1 MKKLIVLISILSLSL
16 TAFSQTGTN
25 NQPTKCFP
33 IPVVKQITKDLMSGD
48 SAKAVLK
55 LTEQQLVE
63 TENKVIMKDSI
74 ITMLR
79 VKETNYQTM
88 LDAQNKKFQILED
101 HNKKIEWALKKE
113 KVKNKFKSILSGAA
127 IIALTFLLITK

>member
-1 MKKLIVLISILSLSL
+1 MISILSLSL

-25 NQPTKCFP
+25 SQPTKCFP

-63 TENKVIMKDSI
+63 TENKVIMKDSV

-79 VKETNYQTM
+79 NKESNYIKM
-88 LDAQNKKFQILED
+88 LDAQNQKYSILED
-101 HNKKIEWALKKE
+101 HTKKIEWSLKKE
-113 KVKNKFKSILSGAA
+113 KVKNKFKSILGGGAL
-127 IIALTFLLITK
+127 IALTFLLLTK

>member
-1 MKKLIVLISILSLSL
+1 
-16 TAFSQTGTN
+16 
-25 NQPTKCFP
+25 
-33 IPVVKQITKDLMSGD
+33 MSGD
-48 SAKAVLK
+48 SAKAMLK

-79 VKETNYQTM
+79 DKETNYQTM
-88 LDAQNKKFQILED
+88 LDAQNKKFEILEE
-101 HNKKIEWALKKE
+101 HNKKVEWALKKE
-113 KVKNKFKSILSGAA
+113 KVKNKFKTVLSGVA

>member
-1 MKKLIVLISILSLSL
+1 MISILSLSL

-63 TENKVIMKDSI
+63 MENKVIMKDSVI
-74 ITMLR
+74 VMLR
-79 VKETNYQTM
+79 DKETNYQTM
-88 LDAQNKKFQILED
+88 LDAQNKKFQILEE
-101 HNKKIEWALKKE
+101 HNKKVEWALKKE

>member
-1 MKKLIVLISILSLSL
+1 MLISILSLSL

-48 SAKAVLK
+48 SAKAMLK
-55 LTEQQLVE
+55 LTEQQLIE
-63 TENKVIMKDSI
+63 TENKVLMKDSI
-74 ITMLR
+74 IVMLR
-79 VKETNYQTM
+79 DKEINYQTM

-101 HNKKIEWALKKE
+101 HNKKVEWALKKE

-127 IIALTFLLITK
+127 IIALTYLLIMN